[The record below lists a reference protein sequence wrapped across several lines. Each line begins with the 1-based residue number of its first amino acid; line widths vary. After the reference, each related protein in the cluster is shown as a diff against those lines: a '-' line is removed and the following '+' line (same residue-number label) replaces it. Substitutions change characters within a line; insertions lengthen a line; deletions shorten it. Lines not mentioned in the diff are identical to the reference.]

1 MTLTIYDDWK
11 EGRRE
16 VLRRRDMGALDEVPE
31 PVRAG
36 IQRVF
41 GEDLTPDA
49 AVARIL
55 ADVRRRG
62 NDALRDWS
70 ARIDGLTPQSLE
82 LPAASLETAYRAI
95 PADLAAALVT
105 AAERI
110 RAFHA
115 RQPVSS
121 WSTTEM
127 GGVLGQRAVP
137 LQRVGVYVPGGTAPL
152 PSSLLMAVIPAR
164 VAGVGEVL
172 VCTPPGRGDGRVSDV
187 MLAAAHIAG
196 VDRLFLLGGAL
207 AVGALAYGTIT
218 VPRVDKIVGAGG
230 LFTTLAKR
238 QVYGQVGLDGLYG
251 PTETVV
257 VADESANAAWVAAD
271 LLAQAE
277 HDVLATAIL
286 LTPSRPLAEAVQAEV
301 DRQVEDLSRT
311 DVIAASLAG
320 QGGIVITP
328 DLETA
333 VHLADE
339 FAPEHLCLSV
349 QDPETWAGRIHNA
362 GGLFLGEHSFEVLG
376 DYVAGP
382 SHIMPTGGTARF
394 NSPLNVLDFVK
405 IVNVIS
411 LDAETATRLCPAAAR
426 IARAESLTAH
436 AAAATARISTLPTP
450 GSDAT
455 HPKAPITPA
464 APSPP
469 IYQFPSLPVYIGA
482 HAIAELIAHC
492 QSRQAARFLLVS
504 DENTHAVLGHR
515 VEASL
520 REQGW
525 NVRTVVLQG
534 PEVIADEAHIVQVLL
549 QAGDEER
556 TYVAVGSGTV
566 TDITRFCSHRNRSTF
581 ISLPTAPSV
590 DGYTSIGA
598 PLIVRRLKQT
608 AITQPPE
615 AIFADMQTLCEAPR
629 DMVAAGFGDMLG
641 KYTSLADWRLGAL
654 LWDEPYGVEIAQR
667 ARRAVQGCADS
678 VEEISQASPAG
689 IRHLMEGLLESGLCI
704 LAFGESRP
712 ASGSEHHLSHF
723 WEMKLLQEHRP
734 AILHGAKVGI
744 GTVLTA
750 RRYETIR
757 SLRRQDVAER
767 LALAPPPGGEAE
779 IRRIRS
785 AYGAPSE
792 WRLCKKEGALADQI
806 IAQQQPFLEMSPTAF
821 DALKR
826 RIVDQWEQ
834 IQEIADSVPP
844 AQELA
849 RMLKQVGGP
858 TAPHEVGLAE
868 DEVQQALES
877 AHYLRQRFTVAKLG
891 HLLGL

>member
-1 MTLTIYDDWK
+1 MTLKIYEDWEK
-11 EGRRE
+11 SRQT
-16 VLRRRDMGALDEVPE
+16 VLRRRDMSTLDEVPE
-31 PVRAG
+31 SVRAG

-41 GEDLTPDA
+41 GEDLTPEA
-49 AVARIL
+49 VVARIL
-55 ADVRRRG
+55 ADVRGRG

-70 ARIDGLTPQSLE
+70 ARIDGLTPHSLE
-82 LPAASLETAYRAI
+82 VPAAALEPAYRAI
-95 PADLAAALVT
+95 PPDLAGALDL

-115 RQPVSS
+115 RQPIPS
-121 WSTTEM
+121 WSTDKM

-164 VAGVGEVL
+164 VAGVEEVL
-172 VCTPPGRGDGRVSDV
+172 VCTPPGHGDGRVSDV
-187 MLAAAHIAG
+187 MLAAAHVAG

-207 AVGALAYGTIT
+207 AIGALAYGTAT

-257 VADESANAAWVAAD
+257 VADDSANPAWVAAD

-286 LTPSRPLAEAVQAEV
+286 LTPSRPLAEAVQVEV
-301 DRQVEDLSRT
+301 ARQVEDLNRAS
-311 DVIAASLAG
+311 VIAASLAG

-333 VHLADE
+333 IRLADE
-339 FAPEHLCLSV
+339 FSPEHLCLSV
-349 QDPETWAGRIHNA
+349 RDPKTWAGRIRNA

-405 IVNVIS
+405 IVNVIG
-411 LDAETATRLCPAAAR
+411 LDTTTAARLCPAAAR

-436 AAAATARISTLPTP
+436 GAAATARSSALPAPALQSLTSNFQP
-450 GSDAT
+450 PTSDF
-455 HPKAPITPA
+455 PI
-464 APSPP
+464 
-469 IYQFPSLPVYIGA
+469 YIGA
-482 HAIAELIAHC
+482 QAIEQMIAYC
-492 QSRQAARFLLVS
+492 QSHQAARFLLVS
-504 DENTHAVLGHR
+504 DRNTHAVLGHR

-520 REQGW
+520 RAQGW
-525 NVRTVVLQG
+525 DVRTVVLQG

-549 QAGDEER
+549 HAGDEER
-556 TYVAVGSGTV
+556 TYVAVGSGTI
-566 TDITRFCSHRNRSTF
+566 TDITRFCSHRNRSAF

-598 PLIVRRLKQT
+598 PLVVRRLKQT
-608 AITQPPE
+608 AITQPPA
-615 AIFADMQTLCEAPR
+615 AIFADLQTLCEAPR

-654 LWDEPYGVEIAQR
+654 LWDEPYSVEVAQR

-678 VEEISQASPAG
+678 VEEIGQASPVG
-689 IRHLMEGLLESGLCI
+689 IRRLMEGLLESGLCM
-704 LAFGESRP
+704 LTFGETRP

-723 WEMKLLQEHRP
+723 WEMKLLQERRP

-757 SLRRQDVAER
+757 SLSRQEVAER
-767 LALAPPPGGEAE
+767 LAAAPPPGGETE
-779 IRRIRS
+779 IGRIR
-785 AYGAPSE
+785 ATY
-792 WRLCKKEGALADQI
+792 GALADQI
-806 IAQQQPFLEMSPTAF
+806 IAQQQPFLEMTPTAF

-826 RIVDQWEQ
+826 RIVDQWAQ
-834 IQEIADSVPP
+834 VQEIADSVPS
-844 AQELA
+844 AQDLA
-849 RMLKQVGGP
+849 RLLEQVGGP
-858 TAPHEVGLAE
+858 TAPHEIGLAE

-877 AHYLRQRFTVAKLG
+877 AHYLRRRFTVAKLG
-891 HLLGL
+891 HLLGLWSTEA